1 MIFMFNLEQFR
12 TLCLNEYKLDPVY
25 FCTTPG
31 LAFEAC
37 LKMARVELELLTDI
51 DMILLFEKGIRG
63 KNKKVIGKFKDE
75 LGGKILTEFV
85 ALRAKTYAYVK
96 LNDDRL
102 EEHQKAKGTNKCVI
116 KKHLSFNLYKTCTQM
131 MYSTKI
137 ITLFTHKQYTQ
148 LH

>member
-75 LGGKILTEFV
+75 LCGKILAEFV
-85 ALRAKTYAYVK
+85 ALRAKTYAYVQ

-116 KKHLSFNLYKTCTQM
+116 KKHLSFNLYKTCNQM

-137 ITLFTHKQYTQ
+137 ITLFTHKQYTK

>member
-1 MIFMFNLEQFR
+1 MFNLEQFR

-85 ALRAKTYAYVK
+85 ALRAKTYACVQ